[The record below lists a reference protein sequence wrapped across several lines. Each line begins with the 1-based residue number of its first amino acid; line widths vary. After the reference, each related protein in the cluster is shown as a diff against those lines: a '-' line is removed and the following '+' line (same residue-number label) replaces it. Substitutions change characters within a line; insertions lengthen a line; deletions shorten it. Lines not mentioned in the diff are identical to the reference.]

1 MNKQKFFT
9 TSLIAIS
16 AFLLGAGI
24 NNVAHSEAAKTVNP
38 QGIKIGVV
46 DVNQVVSSSQ
56 QVKAL
61 KAQQDAK
68 KKELVKWLDTVKTDI
83 QKQSRQENKVKLAQ
97 KYDKELI
104 KKQEAAKND
113 YVKKLEA
120 IDNSI
125 SKTITDT
132 AKAKGYTIVFA
143 KSSVLY
149 GGDDLTQEIKKVV
162 K

>member
-1 MNKQKFFT
+1 MNKQRIFM
-9 TSLIAIS
+9 TSLIAVS

-24 NNVAHSEAAKTVNP
+24 NNIAHSEVASNINP

-46 DVNQVVSSSQ
+46 DVNEVVSSSA

-68 KKELVKWLDTVKTDI
+68 KKELVKWLETVKADI
-83 QKQSRQENKVKLAQ
+83 QKQTSQENKVKLAQ

-104 KKQEAAKND
+104 KKQEASKNE
-113 YVKKLEA
+113 YIKKLEA
-120 IDNSI
+120 IDKSI
-125 SKTITDT
+125 SKTINDT
-132 AKAKGYTIVFA
+132 AKAKGYTIVFT
-143 KSSVLY
+143 KNSVLY
-149 GGDDLTQEIKKVV
+149 GGYDLTAEIKKVV

>member
-1 MNKQKFFT
+1 MNKQKYFT

-24 NNVAHSEAAKTVNP
+24 NNVAHSEAVKTVNP

-83 QKQSRQENKVKLAQ
+83 QKQSSQENKVKLAQ

-104 KKQEAAKND
+104 KKQEASKNE
-113 YVKKLEA
+113 YIKKLEA
-120 IDNSI
+120 IDKSI
-125 SKTITDT
+125 SKTINDT
-132 AKAKGYTIVFA
+132 AKAKGYTIVFT
-143 KSSVLY
+143 KNSVLY
-149 GGDDLTQEIKKVV
+149 GGYDLTAEIKKVV

>member
-1 MNKQKFFT
+1 MNKQRIFM
-9 TSLIAIS
+9 TSLIAVS

-24 NNVAHSEAAKTVNP
+24 NNIAHSEVASNINT

-46 DVNQVVSSSQ
+46 DVNDVVSSSA

-83 QKQSRQENKVKLAQ
+83 QKQSSQENKVKLAQ

-104 KKQEAAKND
+104 KKQEANKNE

-120 IDNSI
+120 IDKSI
-125 SKTITDT
+125 SKTINDT

-143 KSSVLY
+143 KNSVLY
-149 GGDDLTQEIKKVV
+149 GGDDLTAEIKKVV

>member
-1 MNKQKFFT
+1 MNKQKIIL
-9 TSLIAIS
+9 TSVVALS
-16 AFLLGAGI
+16 AFLLGAGV
-24 NNVAHSEAAKTVNP
+24 NNIAHSQAAVAP
-38 QGIKIGVV
+38 SAIKIGVV
-46 DVNQVVSSSQ
+46 DVNSVVSSSA

-68 KKELVKWLDTVKTDI
+68 KKELVKWLDTVKSDI
-83 QKQSRQENKVKLAQ
+83 QKQSSQENKVKLAQ

-104 KKQEAAKND
+104 KKQEANQNE
-113 YVKKLEA
+113 YVKKLET
-120 IDNSI
+120 IDKSI
-125 SKTITDT
+125 SKTINDT

-149 GGDDLTQEIKKVV
+149 GGDDLTAEIKKVV

>member
-83 QKQSRQENKVKLAQ
+83 QKQSSQENKVKLAQ

-104 KKQEAAKND
+104 KKTRSR
-113 YVKKLEA
+113 KK
-120 IDNSI
+120 
-125 SKTITDT
+125 
-132 AKAKGYTIVFA
+132 
-143 KSSVLY
+143 
-149 GGDDLTQEIKKVV
+149 
-162 K
+162 

>member
-68 KKELVKWLDTVKTDI
+68 KKELVKIKYAKKINTIIAPPARDSHFFQSIFVFKDI
-83 QKQSRQENKVKLAQ
+83 CR
-97 KYDKELI
+97 
-104 KKQEAAKND
+104 
-113 YVKKLEA
+113 
-120 IDNSI
+120 SI
-125 SKTITDT
+125 TINLSC
-132 AKAKGYTIVFA
+132 F
-143 KSSVLY
+143 L
-149 GGDDLTQEIKKVV
+149 
-162 K
+162 